1 MLRVSYKKSEGVLD
15 PSRRHR
21 LQTSVVAIFGFGFL
35 LGLKHATDADHVVAV
50 STIVSEQK
58 SVARASWVGALWGL
72 GHTASLLVAGLALVL
87 LKLSIPAWVSHWLEL
102 AVAAMLVLLGANVLW
117 KSSPVKFHRHV
128 HRHDGEEHAH
138 WHTHVGTE
146 HPALHDHPRVHRI
159 GVGLRPFLVGIVHGM
174 AGSAALMLLVLATIS
189 SPWVALGYIGVFA
202 AGSIG
207 GMLSL
212 SWLIGLPFALTA
224 SRFERWNLR
233 VRLLTGLV
241 SCLFGLYLAWQL
253 AVSGRLLL

>member
-1 MLRVSYKKSEGVLD
+1 
-15 PSRRHR
+15 
-21 LQTSVVAIFGFGFL
+21 
-35 LGLKHATDADHVVAV
+35 
-50 STIVSEQK
+50 
-58 SVARASWVGALWGL
+58 
-72 GHTASLLVAGLALVL
+72 
-87 LKLSIPAWVSHWLEL
+87 
-102 AVAAMLVLLGANVLW
+102 
-117 KSSPVKFHRHV
+117 
-128 HRHDGEEHAH
+128 
-138 WHTHVGTE
+138 
-146 HPALHDHPRVHRI
+146 
-159 GVGLRPFLVGIVHGM
+159 M

-189 SPWVALGYIGVFA
+189 SPWVALGYIGVFG

>member
-1 MLRVSYKKSEGVLD
+1 M
-15 PSRRHR
+15 
-21 LQTSVVAIFGFGFL
+21 QTSVVAIFGFGFL

-50 STIVSEQK
+50 STIVSERK
-58 SVARASWVGALWGL
+58 SVGSASWAGALWGL
-72 GHTASLLVAGLALVL
+72 GHTTSLLVAGLALVL
-87 LKLSIPAWVSHWLEL
+87 LKLRIPAPVSEWLEL

-117 KSSPVKFHRHV
+117 KSSPVKLHRHV
-128 HRHDGEEHAH
+128 HRHEGEEHAPIESGHAH

-146 HPALHDHPRVHRI
+146 HPTLHDHPRVHRI
-159 GVGLRPFLVGIVHGM
+159 GVGLRPFLVGIVHGL
-174 AGSAALMLLVLATIS
+174 AGSASVMLLVLATIS
-189 SPWVALGYIGVFA
+189 SPWVALGYIGVFG

-212 SWLIGLPFALTA
+212 SWLIGLPFALTT

-233 VRLLTGLV
+233 VRVLTGAV

-253 AVSGRLLL
+253 AVSGRLLV